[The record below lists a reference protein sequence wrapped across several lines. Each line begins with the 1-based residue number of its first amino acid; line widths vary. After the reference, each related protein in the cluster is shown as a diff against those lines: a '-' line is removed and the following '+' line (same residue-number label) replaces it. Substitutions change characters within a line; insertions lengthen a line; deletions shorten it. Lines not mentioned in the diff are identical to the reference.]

1 MNWVLGVGFLAGL
14 LAIVWWQR
22 PASRPVWRPL
32 TGYFPGSQC
41 SGDVDE
47 KRLVAALQAAEGF
60 LIART
65 SYTAANLALV
75 GHFVRVRVQGS
86 ELWEDLWGRHTSAM
100 QSERAMIVGPS
111 LSGLAHEL
119 AHLAEQVI
127 EGTSKPGHETWAE
140 DGVFAALDDYDK
152 WLSPLPKD
160 SLRTT
165 AACRYWRPL

>member
-1 MNWVLGVGFLAGL
+1 MNWVFGTGYLSLL
-14 LAIVWWQR
+14 LAVVWAHR
-22 PASRPVWRPL
+22 PQTKPVWRAL
-32 TGYFPGSQC
+32 VGYFPGAQC

-75 GHFVRVRVQGS
+75 GHFVRVRVQSS
-86 ELWEDLWGRHTSAM
+86 EAWEDLWGRHTAAL
-100 QSERAMIVGPS
+100 QSERVMIVGPS

-127 EGTSKPGHETWAE
+127 ENMRRPTHETWAE
-140 DGVFAALDDYDK
+140 DGVFAALEDYDK
-152 WLSPLPKD
+152 WLGTQASGA
-160 SLRTT
+160 LRTT
-165 AACRYWRPL
+165 SACRYWRPL